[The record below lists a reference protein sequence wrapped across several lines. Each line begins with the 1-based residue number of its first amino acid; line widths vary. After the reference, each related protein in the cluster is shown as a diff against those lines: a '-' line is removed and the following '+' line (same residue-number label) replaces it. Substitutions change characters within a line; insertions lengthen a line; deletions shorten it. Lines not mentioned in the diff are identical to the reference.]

1 MFRWFEQRID
11 PFRDHAIDCPPNSLV
26 GFYTHYLRQVWPT
39 FLAVM
44 VVGLAGA
51 LVEVSLFAFLGEIV
65 DLIREAETPA
75 TFFADHGTVLII
87 MGLIALVV
95 RPVLFTLH
103 ALAVNQTIVP
113 GLTNLVRWQNHRW
126 LLRQSMSYFESD
138 FAGRIANRVMQTGP
152 SLRESA
158 AQSADAI
165 WFVSIYTV
173 AALVLFLDADPLLM
187 IPLVLWVAGYIV
199 AMFYFVPRIQRRSTA
214 LAHERSAMTGR
225 IVDSYTNMLTVK
237 LFAHAAREDAY
248 AREVIDRHTEKLK
261 AETRMISLME
271 ITVLAMNSF
280 LIVGTAGLGLWLW
293 SGSAITVGAVAL
305 SIGLVLRINNMS
317 MWIMWTLT
325 GIFENIG
332 TVHEGMET
340 ISRPHSVV
348 DAPDAPALSVR
359 RGDIRYDQIR
369 FHYGKG
375 NGVIDDLS
383 LSIRAGEKVGLVG
396 RSGAGK
402 STLVSVLLRFYD
414 LEGGRILIDGQ
425 DIAGVTQD
433 SLRAQIGMVTPG
445 HLAAAPLGAGQHPL
459 RPSRRQ
465 TMAEV
470 DAAVRRAH
478 AHLFIDDLVDG
489 DGRRGYDAHVGER
502 GVKLSGGQRQRI
514 AIARVIVEGRA
525 DPGPGR
531 SNLGPGL
538 GGRGRD
544 PGATLPHDGRQDRDR
559 HRPPPVDHRGDGPV
573 GDHGQGPD
581 HRRGLPRPVAAARRP
596 VCRAVGT
603 PVGRLPGEGER
614 GVASREAAGASRV
627 GAGGFSHG
635 EVCIQHLRHTTTKP
649 LKVEQPRSIDKQGCY
664 NGDGL
669 GSALPVT
676 SIL

>member
-11 PFRDHAIDCPPNSLV
+11 PFRDHAIDCPPASLV
-26 GFYTHYLRQVWPT
+26 GFYAHYLRQVWPT
-39 FLAVM
+39 FLAVL

-65 DLIREAETPA
+65 DLIRAAETPA

-87 MGLIALVV
+87 MALIALVV
-95 RPVLFTLH
+95 RPVLFSLH
-103 ALAVNQTIVP
+103 ALVIHQGIIP
-113 GLTNLVRWQNHRW
+113 GLTNMIRWQNHRW
-126 LLRQSMSYFESD
+126 LLRQSMSYFEND

-158 AQSADAI
+158 VQSADAI
-165 WFVSIYTV
+165 WFVSIYTI
-173 AALVLFLDADPLLM
+173 AALALFVDADPLLM
-187 IPLVLWVAGYIV
+187 IPLVLWIAGYGW
-199 AMFYFVPRIQRRSTA
+199 AMLFFVPRIQRRSTA
-214 LAHERSAMTGR
+214 VARERSAMTGR

-248 AREVIDRHTEKLK
+248 AREVIDRHTERLK

-271 ITVLAMNSF
+271 ISVLAMNSF
-280 LIVGTAGLGLWLW
+280 LIVATAGLGIWLW
-293 SGSAITVGAVAL
+293 SASAITVGAVAL

-332 TVHEGMET
+332 TVHEGTET
-340 ISRPHSVV
+340 ISHPHSVV
-348 DAPDAPALSVR
+348 DAPGAHELTVH
-359 RGDIRYDQIR
+359 RGEIHYEHIH

-414 LEGGRILIDGQ
+414 LEGGRILIDGHN
-425 DIAGVTQD
+425 IAGVTQD
-433 SLRAQIGMVTPG
+433 SLRAQIGMVTQDTSLLHRSVLDNIRYG
-445 HLAAAPLGAGQHPL
+445 
-459 RPSRRQ
+459 RPDA

-470 DAAVRRAH
+470 EDAVQRAH

-514 AIARVIVEGRA
+514 AIARALLKDAPILVLDE
-525 DPGPGR
+525 
-531 SNLGPGL
+531 
-538 GGRGRD
+538 
-544 PGATLPHDGRQDRDR
+544 ATSALDSE
-559 HRPPPVDHRGDGPV
+559 V
-573 GDHGQGPD
+573 
-581 HRRGLPRPVAAARRP
+581 
-596 VCRAVGT
+596 
-603 PVGRLPGEGER
+603 
-614 GVASREAAGASRV
+614 EAAIQEQLYRMMAGKTVIAIAHRLSTIAAMDRLV
-627 GAGGFSHG
+627 IMDKGRIIEEGSHDRLLQRGGLYAELWARQSGGFLAK
-635 EVCIQHLRHTTTKP
+635 ET
-649 LKVEQPRSIDKQGCY
+649 
-664 NGDGL
+664 
-669 GSALPVT
+669 AA
-676 SIL
+676 

>member
-11 PFRDHAIDCPPNSLV
+11 PFRDHAIDCPPDSLV
-26 GFYTHYLRQVWPT
+26 GFYIHYLRQVWPT

-187 IPLVLWVAGYIV
+187 IPLALWVAGYIV

-271 ITVLAMNSF
+271 ITVLGAERLFDGWNLCPARSVA
-280 LIVGTAGLGLWLW
+280 VGPGIAITIGAIALVHGVGASASTTWRDVDDVRDAHQHLSRIMGTVQEGHRDHLHGPIPSVDKPEAKPRSRLRSGRHHATRM
-293 SGSAITVGAVAL
+293 SGSTMARKRASST
-305 SIGLVLRINNMS
+305 
-317 MWIMWTLT
+317 T
-325 GIFENIG
+325 
-332 TVHEGMET
+332 
-340 ISRPHSVV
+340 SRW
-348 DAPDAPALSVR
+348 
-359 RGDIRYDQIR
+359 
-369 FHYGKG
+369 
-375 NGVIDDLS
+375 
-383 LSIRAGEKVGLVG
+383 SIRAW
-396 RSGAGK
+396 
-402 STLVSVLLRFYD
+402 
-414 LEGGRILIDGQ
+414 
-425 DIAGVTQD
+425 
-433 SLRAQIGMVTPG
+433 
-445 HLAAAPLGAGQHPL
+445 
-459 RPSRRQ
+459 
-465 TMAEV
+465 
-470 DAAVRRAH
+470 
-478 AHLFIDDLVDG
+478 
-489 DGRRGYDAHVGER
+489 
-502 GVKLSGGQRQRI
+502 
-514 AIARVIVEGRA
+514 
-525 DPGPGR
+525 
-531 SNLGPGL
+531 
-538 GGRGRD
+538 
-544 PGATLPHDGRQDRDR
+544 
-559 HRPPPVDHRGDGPV
+559 
-573 GDHGQGPD
+573 
-581 HRRGLPRPVAAARRP
+581 
-596 VCRAVGT
+596 
-603 PVGRLPGEGER
+603 
-614 GVASREAAGASRV
+614 
-627 GAGGFSHG
+627 
-635 EVCIQHLRHTTTKP
+635 
-649 LKVEQPRSIDKQGCY
+649 
-664 NGDGL
+664 
-669 GSALPVT
+669 
-676 SIL
+676 